1 MARIETQQ
9 VRIRLSGTPEEAV
22 LLLRD
27 GELLALVRRLDPAG
41 YVNDPDIAG
50 KWTVEL
56 GFGACAVGNRTVLF
70 ETLDEAIGW
79 ADQRS
84 RF

>member
-27 GELLALVRRLDPAG
+27 GEVVASGPLGEALTAENLSATFGLDITLTQEAG
-41 YVNDPDIAG
+41 RYA
-50 KWTVEL
+50 
-56 GFGACAVGNRTVLF
+56 ARAV
-70 ETLDEAIGW
+70 
-79 ADQRS
+79 
-84 RF
+84 